1 MEFKENLI
9 CKDCGKTFSC
19 LFGTNKESFSDFD
32 SIFKNEYGEKAHK
45 QLKELL
51 NDIENNIEINIDD
64 YNCFL
69 EKKYDLEFKRKYLN
83 KKLDNLA
90 EQIEI
95 QDKERKNKNS
105 KFKFVA
111 ETFYWKYV
119 EGFNDLKNIIES
131 NDQESIEQAFNE
143 KWVLFE
149 GKRFGHV
156 LFKCPKCNRYE
167 AGFYTHV
174 ETADGKY
181 ECVYNCPKCDTPMKI
196 YKGCIS
202 DAVQKN
208 DISCQHCG
216 SSNVLVKEGVIDSL

>member
-1 MEFKENLI
+1 MGFTEDMI

-19 LFGTNKESFSDFD
+19 FFGTNKESFSDFD
-32 SIFKNEYGEKAHK
+32 NIFKNEYGEKAHE
-45 QLKELL
+45 QLKSLL
-51 NDIENNIEINIDD
+51 NDIETNSEINIDN

-69 EKKYDLEFKRKYLN
+69 ETKYDLAFKTKYLN
-83 KKLDNLA
+83 KKLDDLA

-95 QDKERKNKNS
+95 QDKERTNKNS

-131 NDQESIEQAFNE
+131 GDAELIEQAFNE

-149 GKRFGHV
+149 GKRFGHT
-156 LFKCPKCNRYE
+156 LFKCPSCNRYE
-167 AGFYTHV
+167 PGFYTHV

-181 ECVYNCPKCDTPMKI
+181 ECKFICPKCNTPMYV

-202 DAVQKN
+202 DAVEKN
-208 DISCQHCG
+208 ELSCRHCG
-216 SSNVLVKEGVIDSL
+216 SNNVIVKEGLE